1 METKFFKCT
10 NPHCKYNIENDGN
23 EFVLTEAEF
32 PEKNNTGKYIC
43 PTNPNNSD
51 CGLIEID
58 PSTLKGP
65 RTKSPLNPKLIAA
78 IAAGVLLI
86 GGLVFFLVGGSSD
99 TPETAE
105 VPKVDTTAVAPP
117 ESEASATPS
126 ETVEPEEAEKSEP
139 VTTTATT
146 TNSGSNNTKASGS
159 SAPKGTQSLSVGGN
173 TYKGEVLN
181 GKAHGMGTMYYKKS
195 TQLSPKDLKKR
206 MAESGDYLTGEFFEG
221 NVVQGKLF
229 DGDNNVKEVV
239 MIGR

>member
-10 NPHCKYNIENDGN
+10 NPHCKYNIENDDN

-58 PSTLKGP
+58 PSTLKGTG
-65 RTKSPLNPKLIAA
+65 TKSPINIKLIAA

-86 GGLVFFLVGGSSD
+86 GGLVFYFVGGSSD
-99 TPETAE
+99 KAETAE
-105 VPKVDTTAVAPP
+105 VTTTDTAATAPQAVEEPAITEVPTTP
-117 ESEASATPS
+117 EVVATP
-126 ETVEPEEAEKSEP
+126 EP
-139 VTTTATT
+139 VKPAPTA
-146 TNSGSNNTKASGS
+146 NNTGNEAKVSGGSAS
-159 SAPKGTQSLSVGGN
+159 KGTQSLSIGGN

-181 GKAHGMGTMYYKKS
+181 GKPHGMGTMYYKSS
-195 TQLSPKDLKKR
+195 TQISPKDLKKR
-206 MAESGDYLTGEFFEG
+206 MAEAGDYITGEFFEG

-229 DGDNNVKEVV
+229 DADNNVKEVI

>member
-1 METKFFKCT
+1 MS
-10 NPHCKYNIENDGN
+10 N
-23 EFVLTEAEF
+23 
-32 PEKNNTGKYIC
+32 KYIC
-43 PTNPNNSD
+43 
-51 CGLIEID
+51 ED
-58 PSTLKGP
+58 PLSEHNYRVTGKVFDESEL
-65 RTKSPLNPKLIAA
+65 RTDDFGNKKSPDGFDVITLAEFEEKEKKEKDEKRKKLTKLIAA

-86 GGLVFFLVGGSSD
+86 GGLVFFFVGSSSD
-99 TPETAE
+99 THETAE
-105 VPKVDTTAVAPP
+105 VPKVDTTVVAPP
-117 ESEASATPS
+117 VSEASATPS

-139 VTTTATT
+139 VTTTATS

-229 DGDNNVKEVV
+229 DADNNVKEVV

>member
-99 TPETAE
+99 KAETVE
-105 VPKVDTTAVAPP
+105 VVKSDTSSVAPP
-117 ESEASATPS
+117 VAEEPSTPL
-126 ETVEPEEAEKSEP
+126 EPVEPEVVEKPESAK
-139 VTTTATT
+139 TAATT
-146 TNSGSNNTKASGS
+146 SSSGSTNTKASGG
-159 SAPKGTQSLSVGGN
+159 SAPKGTQSLSFGGN
-173 TYKGEVLN
+173 NYKGEVLN
-181 GKAHGMGTMYYKKS
+181 GKPHGMGTMYYKKS

-229 DGDNNVKEVV
+229 DDDNNVKEVV